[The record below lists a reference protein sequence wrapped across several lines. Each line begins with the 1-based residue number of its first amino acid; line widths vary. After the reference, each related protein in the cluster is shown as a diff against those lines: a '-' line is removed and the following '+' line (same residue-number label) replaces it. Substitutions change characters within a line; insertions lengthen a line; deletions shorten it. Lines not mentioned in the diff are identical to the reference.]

1 MNQDTL
7 IFIDSYLSNNE
18 RAETCKNLIFQIKEF
33 FPEYKL
39 ALLNKYNNS
48 WGLDSLVDYYLY
60 HGESIMVGIPPQV
73 VLDQELY
80 EKQYVY
86 VTTELGVCE
95 NWMPIV
101 GVTDHVSSIYDSF
114 ILTSGFAKSL
124 GYKKV
129 FKIEYDTI
137 LNKEEAYIIKKDI
150 NQFKDYLLYGKRQEG
165 QWAKPHHYL
174 IDIHII
180 GYSTNLF
187 SGFDLVKSNEDFWK
201 LCERIGYY
209 GKWIEY
215 VIPNII
221 EYQKQNNQLEG
232 IAHKTPVR
240 ELYNK
245 TQFDV
250 LSSPSYWTQKWDNIP
265 KISRISYD
273 KGKSEV
279 TNKIVIFFWN
289 DKEEDLEINTIIR
302 NSNKEIVYSKQI
314 TLKQRYW
321 NLDKIPFTEELFI
334 TNYNTRK
341 GETEIYDFSI
351 KPEELKDLPTRFL
364 YK

>member
-18 RAETCKNLIFQIKEF
+18 RAETCKNLIFQIREF

-48 WGLDSLVDYYLY
+48 WGLIPLVDYYLNSE
-60 HGESIMVGIPPQV
+60 ESVTIGIPPQWI
-73 VLDQELY
+73 LDQELY
-80 EKQYVY
+80 ERQYVY
-86 VTTELGVCE
+86 VGTSLGICE
-95 NWMPIV
+95 NWMPLI
-101 GVTDHVSSIYDSF
+101 GVTDHVASMYNSF
-114 ILTSGFAKSL
+114 ILTSEFAKTL
-124 GYKKV
+124 GFKKV

-137 LNKEEAYIIKKDI
+137 LDKEEAYVIKKDI

-174 IDIHII
+174 ADIHII
-180 GYSTNLF
+180 GYSVNLF
-187 SGFDLVKSNEDFWK
+187 SGFNLIKNNEDFWE
-201 LCERIGYY
+201 LCKRIGYY
-209 GKWIEY
+209 GKWVEY
-215 VIPNII
+215 IIPIII
-221 EYQKQNNQLEG
+221 EYQKQNSPLEG
-232 IAHKTPVR
+232 ITYTTSVR

-245 TQFDV
+245 IKFDV
-250 LSSPSYWTQKWDNIP
+250 LNSPSYWTKKWDNIP
-265 KISRISYD
+265 KICRVSYD
-273 KGKSEV
+273 KGKTEV
-279 TNKIVIFFWN
+279 KNEVVIFFWN

-302 NSNKEIVYSKQI
+302 NSDQEIVYSKQI
-314 TLKQRYW
+314 TLKQKYW
-321 NLDKIPFTEELFI
+321 SLDKISFTEELFI

-364 YK
+364 YE

>member
-7 IFIDSYLSNNE
+7 IFIDAYLSTHE

-48 WGLDSLVDYYLY
+48 WSLDSLVDYYLY
-60 HGESIMVGIPPQV
+60 HGESIMAGLPPQW

-86 VTTELGVCE
+86 VTTGLGVCE
-95 NWMPIV
+95 NWMPLL
-101 GVTDHVSSIYDSF
+101 GVTDHVSSIYDGY
-114 ILTSGFAKSL
+114 ILTSQFAKSL

-137 LNKEEAYIIKKDI
+137 LDKDETYNIKSDI

-165 QWAKPHHYL
+165 QWAKPHQYL
-174 IDIHII
+174 VDNHII
-180 GYSTNLF
+180 GYSSDLF
-187 SGFDLVKSNEDFWK
+187 LGFNLVKTNNDFWK

-215 VIPNII
+215 VIPSII
-221 EYQKQNNQLEG
+221 EYQRKTTQLDG
-232 IAHKTPVR
+232 IVYETPVR

-245 TQFDV
+245 TQFDI
-250 LSSPSYWTQKWDNIP
+250 LNSPSYWTQKWDNIP
-265 KISRISYD
+265 KICKVSYD
-273 KGKSEV
+273 KGKTEV
-279 TNKIVIFFWN
+279 TNEIVIFFWN

-351 KPEELKDLPTRFL
+351 KPKELKDLPTRFL
-364 YK
+364 YE

>member
-7 IFIDSYLSNNE
+7 IFIDAYLSTHE

-48 WGLDSLVDYYLY
+48 WSLDSLVDYYLH
-60 HGESIMVGIPPQV
+60 HGESIMAGLPPQW

-86 VTTELGVCE
+86 VTTGLGVCE
-95 NWMPIV
+95 NWMPLL
-101 GVTDHVSSIYDSF
+101 GVTDHVSSIYDGY
-114 ILTSGFAKSL
+114 ILTSQFAKSL
-124 GYKKV
+124 DYKKV

-137 LNKEEAYIIKKDI
+137 LDKEEASIIKNDI

-165 QWAKPHHYL
+165 QWAKPHQYL
-174 IDIHII
+174 IDNHII
-180 GYSTNLF
+180 GYSSDLF
-187 SGFDLVKSNEDFWK
+187 SGFDLVKTNDDFWK
-201 LCERIGYY
+201 LCKHIGYY

-215 VIPNII
+215 VIPSII
-221 EYQKQNNQLEG
+221 EYQRKTTQLDG
-232 IAHKTPVR
+232 IVYETPVR
-240 ELYNK
+240 KLYNK
-245 TQFDV
+245 TQFDI
-250 LSSPSYWTQKWDNIP
+250 LNSPSYWTQKWDNIP
-265 KISRISYD
+265 KICKVSYD
-273 KGKSEV
+273 KGKTEV
-279 TNKIVIFFWN
+279 TNEIVIFFWN

-314 TLKQRYW
+314 NLKQRYW

-341 GETEIYDFSI
+341 GETEIYDFSV

-364 YK
+364 YE